1 MQQILVPTDFSA
13 DSLNALKYALEVA
26 DHFDGEV
33 TLLHAFEAPLLAP
46 SMTTTGAGVSVE
58 LLKIAQERDED
69 QYELYKE
76 KVAIVQEAIGKSDI
90 PVHFKYS
97 DGLAVE
103 QIVAE
108 SKTGNYDLIAM
119 STEGADGIGRWLHGT
134 HAASVVQRS
143 RIPVLVVPDEARFK
157 PIERMAFATNFEHLD
172 DNYVDTLVN
181 WVVKLEAELHF
192 IHVANKKQYID
203 LDQYHNMEEIKAI
216 ADKYD
221 NIKFRIL
228 YDDDILDQLE
238 DYAEDNSI
246 DLMAMVTERLPFYK
260 RIFNP
265 SLTQQ
270 MTFETE
276 IPLLVFHAD
285 Q

>member
-1 MQQILVPTDFSA
+1 MQQILLPTDFSA
-13 DSLNALKYALEVA
+13 DSLNALKYALEIA
-26 DHFDGEV
+26 DHFKGEV
-33 TLLHAFEAPLLAP
+33 TILHAFETPLLAP

-90 PVHFKYS
+90 PVRFKYS
-97 DGLAVE
+97 DGLAVD

-108 SKTGNYDLIAM
+108 SKTGQYDLIAM
-119 STEGADGIGRWLHGT
+119 NTEGADGIGRWLHGS
-134 HAASVVQRS
+134 HAAAVVQRAS
-143 RIPVLVVPDEARFK
+143 IPVMVVPDEARFK

-172 DNYVDTLVN
+172 DNYVNTLVD
-181 WVVKLEAELHF
+181 WIVKLGAELHF

-203 LDQYHNMEEIKAI
+203 LDQYHNMEEIKTI

-228 YDDDILDQLE
+228 YDDDVLDQLE
-238 DYAEDNSI
+238 DYAEDNAI

-260 RIFNP
+260 RLFNP
-265 SLTQQ
+265 SLTKQ